1 MKILVLNAGSSSL
14 KFQLFEMESN
24 KVVAKGNCEKIGLD
38 GAFLKYKAHGTE
50 KIINAQIKNHNQ
62 AIELVLKTLQDKE
75 IGVIKSMDEIDAVGH
90 RVVHGGEIFKK
101 SVLIDEKVMKE
112 IEDMTDLA
120 PLHQPANIAGIKAC
134 QRLINVPN
142 VAVFDTA
149 FHAQMPDYAYIYGI
163 PYDAYKDWKIRKYGF
178 HGTSHRYV
186 SGRVA
191 EIMGKPIEDLKI
203 ITVHVGNGSSI
214 TAVQNGHSVDT
225 TMGLTPLDG
234 LVMGT
239 RCGSID
245 PSIIEFINKK
255 TGWSIEEITKYLN
268 KKSGMLGLNGG
279 KTSDMR
285 ENNTLIEQGDK
296 GAKLFLDI
304 LAYQIKK
311 YIGAFAAAMGGVDA
325 IAFTGG
331 IGENQEDIREKSTDT
346 LKFMGIE
353 VDHEK
358 NWHLP
363 RGTEEE
369 ISTKSSKVKVFR
381 IPTDEELAIARDT
394 EEIAKNAKKSK

>member
-1 MKILVLNAGSSSL
+1 MKILVLNSGSSSL
-14 KFQLFEMESN
+14 KFQLFEMDSN
-24 KVVAKGNCEKIGLD
+24 KVIAKGNCEKIGLPTS
-38 GAFLKYKAHGTE
+38 FLKYKANGQEH
-50 KIINAQIKNHNQ
+50 IINAKLDNHNQ
-62 AIELVLKTLQDKE
+62 AIELVLNTLQDKN
-75 IGVIKSMDEIDAVGH
+75 IGVIKSMKEIDAVGH
-90 RVVHGGEIFKK
+90 RVVHGGEVFKN
-101 SVLIDEKVMKE
+101 SVLVDDAVMKQ
-112 IEDMTDLA
+112 IEELTDLA
-120 PLHQPANIAGIKAC
+120 PLHQPANISGIKAC
-134 QRLINVPN
+134 QSLIDVPN

-149 FHAQMPDYAYIYGI
+149 FHANMPERAYIYGI
-163 PYDAYKDWKIRKYGF
+163 PYDAYKNWKIRKYGF

-186 SGRVA
+186 SDRVA
-191 EIMGKPIEDLKI
+191 KIMGKDLKDLKV

-245 PSIIEFINKK
+245 PSIIEFIYKK
-255 TGWSIEEITKYLN
+255 TGWSIEEINTYLN
-268 KKSGMLGLNGG
+268 KKSGMFGLNGG

-285 ENNTLIEQGDK
+285 ENNDLIDAGDH
-296 GAKLFLDI
+296 GAKLYLDI

-331 IGENQEDIREKSTDT
+331 IGENQENIRELSTDS
-346 LKFMGIE
+346 LKFMGVE

-369 ISTKSSKVKVFR
+369 ISTSTSKVKVFR

-394 EEIAKNAKKSK
+394 EEIVKNLKK